1 MILDRYLVK
10 QFIPFF
16 FISLSMFMLIIV
28 LIDLF
33 MNLWRYLNYEVAL
46 SQILR
51 VCLYYLPKSLSYS
64 LPVSLLFATA
74 YTLGSLYGRNELI
87 TVFASGIPFWRFC
100 VPFLFIGIIASFFSF
115 FFDDRVVIPTLKMK
129 NELSE
134 ILLHQERTENNSDI
148 VIRARN
154 GSLIYSVDFLDT
166 NTNSLNGIF
175 IIEKDE
181 DGHLVSLIRAHR
193 AYWTGEY
200 WEFVNAVIYEWKD
213 SFFRV
218 RNLEPTSAYTDP
230 PDSFRRNLVNAEEL
244 QIKDAGLL
252 VNDLRAAGLPVSTAL
267 SEYYH
272 RFSFPTA
279 SFVVMIL
286 SISMGGRFKKNILLM
301 TLLASLSAA
310 VVFFVMEMISMIMS
324 RLGYIPPVAGA
335 WFPVFVFIAIGLLL
349 LRSAKT

>member
-16 FISLSMFMLIIV
+16 FIALSMFMLILV

-33 MNLWRYLNYEVAL
+33 MNLWRYLNYEVPL
-46 SQILR
+46 GEILR
-51 VCLYYLPKSLSYS
+51 VCLYYLPKSLSYA
-64 LPVSLLFATA
+64 LPVSLLFASA

-87 TVFASGIPFWRFC
+87 TVFTSGIPFWRFC

-129 NELSE
+129 NELSRT
-134 ILLHQERTENNSDI
+134 LLHQERTENNSDI
-148 VIRARN
+148 VIKARN
-154 GSLIYSVDFLDT
+154 GNLFYSVDFLDS
-166 NTNSLNGIF
+166 NTGSLNGIL
-175 IIEKDE
+175 IREKDE
-181 DGHLVSLIRAHR
+181 SGNLISLIRAPS
-193 AYWTGEY
+193 AYWRGDY
-200 WEFVNAVIYEWKD
+200 WDFVDAVIYEWKD
-213 SFFRV
+213 SFFLV
-218 RNLEPTSAYTDP
+218 RNLEPTTAYNDP
-230 PDSFRRNLVNAEEL
+230 PDAFRRNLVNAEEL
-244 QIKDAGLL
+244 QVRDAGLL
-252 VNDLRAAGLPVSTAL
+252 VNDLRMAGFPVSIAL

-279 SFVVMIL
+279 SFVVMVL

-310 VVFFVMEMISMIMS
+310 VVFFVVEMISMMMS
-324 RLGYIPPVAGA
+324 RLGYIPPIAGA
-335 WFPVFVFIAIGLLL
+335 WFPVLVFNVIGLLL

>member
-16 FISLSMFMLIIV
+16 FVAISMFMLILV

-33 MNLWRYLNYEVAL
+33 MNLWRYLNYEVPL
-46 SQILR
+46 REILR
-51 VCLYYLPKSLSYS
+51 VCLYYLPKSFSYA
-64 LPVSLLFATA
+64 LPISLLFAAA

-87 TVFASGIPFWRFC
+87 TVFTSGIPFWRFC
-100 VPFLFIGIIASFFSF
+100 VPFLLIGIIASFFSF

-129 NELSE
+129 NDLSG
-134 ILLHQERTENNSDI
+134 ILLHRERTENNSDI
-148 VIRARN
+148 IIKAHN
-154 GSLIYSVDFLDT
+154 GSLIYSVDFFDI
-166 NTNSLNGIF
+166 NARSLNGIF

-181 DGHLVSLIRAHR
+181 DGNLVSLIRAPM
-193 AYWTGEY
+193 AYWTGDY
-200 WEFVNAVIYEWKD
+200 WEFSNAVIYEWKD

-218 RNLEPTSAYTDP
+218 RNLEQTDAYDDP
-230 PDSFRRNLVNAEEL
+230 PDAFRRNLVNAEEL
-244 QIKDAGLL
+244 QIRDAGLL
-252 VNDLRAAGLPVSTAL
+252 VNDLRAAGLPVSAAL

-310 VVFFVMEMISMIMS
+310 VVFFVIEMISMLLS

-335 WFPVFVFIAIGLLL
+335 WFPVLVFIAIGLLL